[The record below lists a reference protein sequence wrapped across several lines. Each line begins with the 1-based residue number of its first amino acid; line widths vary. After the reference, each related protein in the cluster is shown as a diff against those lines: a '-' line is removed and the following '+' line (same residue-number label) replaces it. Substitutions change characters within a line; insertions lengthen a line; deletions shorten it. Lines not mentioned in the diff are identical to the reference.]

1 MEATGDVIIDGID
14 DLKVSYGG
22 CCKPIKG
29 DQIVGYI
36 SKGNGITIHRKNCYN
51 ICNVNDRIIS
61 AKWNPN
67 SSKKYVTN
75 VLIYAEK
82 KDNVLLEIISK
93 TTSLNIGIKS
103 VNTINNLD
111 YNVFDIDILVEDL
124 DKLNKYISVIEQLP
138 FVNSVERG
146 NK

>member
-1 MEATGDVIIDGID
+1 M
-14 DLKVSYGG
+14 
-22 CCKPIKG
+22 
-29 DQIVGYI
+29 
-36 SKGNGITIHRKNCYN
+36 
-51 ICNVNDRIIS
+51 
-61 AKWNPN
+61 
-67 SSKKYVTN
+67 
-75 VLIYAEK
+75 
-82 KDNVLLEIISK
+82 EIISK